1 MTSSPHRPRA
11 RQSPVRFGIKQKI
24 LLVLAGVLT
33 FTLGLVALLAS
44 YYTNRQNEDAALAA
58 LGNDLR
64 VWDEE
69 LEGTAVQLRKAA
81 LAVVGD
87 QWMLNELAQTLTLE
101 LQGSDPAKAAQAA
114 EMARTLAYSK
124 TVSLAHLYLMLRTGA
139 FSSIAVYSNGRLSH
153 YVSSSEAGMSV
164 RWGAGDPVWIRAAV
178 EPNGELPFQS
188 WPSWDERA
196 SPASVALTA
205 PEVQLPVVLTH
216 FPTEQTAAIDVVVP
230 VQGNV
235 REFPHWLSG
244 YPVEHV
250 VSDLSIGG
258 SPQPRTGDL
267 PAPPPRT
274 LAVVV
279 FRKLLDRTVLQG
291 LARKTGKWPVLASLD
306 GAHRQELMEAPL
318 IPVEMLRYSGS
329 SRTGTSAAISQVVR
343 TDRGSF
349 YVAAVPWRFEG
360 QPRFMLG
367 FALSRE
373 STLHNVRQ
381 TVTAILILA
390 GLILVLSVANGA
402 YWFGRLV
409 APIIALTDA
418 VKKVRPDGTS
428 GAGQPAAVQLQPIT
442 VRAPDEIG
450 DLAAAFNTMVAELQ
464 RSFET
469 LEQRVLDRTA
479 QLHQQTRY
487 VRTLLDTLPLWV
499 GLKDTRGRYLAV
511 NEPLARLCG
520 LESPEQMVGKLDSD
534 LWEPQYAT
542 LILAEDAEVIKT
554 KRRMTL
560 EEQPPWGSR
569 EGTSWIERF
578 RAPVLDEDGTVLG
591 IVVVSRDITVSKAAE
606 SAREGALSEAMR
618 LAQMR
623 SEFLARMSHEL
634 RTPLNSILGYAQILQ
649 HDRGLTERQARGL
662 AIIRSGGEHLL
673 TLINDILDLAR
684 IDAARL
690 ELVPTELDLTLLLQT
705 VADSVRI
712 KAQEKEL
719 VFRHE
724 VAGVPPAVWV
734 DGKRLRQ
741 VLLNLLGNAVKF
753 TDAGE
758 VWLRVRRLA
767 SSSQNGAMHGVFLR
781 FQVQDT
787 GIGIGPEQL
796 ARLFQPFEQ
805 LGDAP
810 RREGGTGLGLA
821 ISQQLV
827 QLMGGRIRVESQS
840 GRGSVFSFDLELPVA
855 AGSSVAATP
864 QAVEIGYEGRR
875 RSILVVDDVMQNRAM
890 LTDTLVPLG
899 FEVFSAGDG
908 REALAEAARVR
919 PDLILMDVMMPV
931 MDGLEATRRLRRQA
945 DFAATPIIAVSASAG
960 REEVAHACDAGADL
974 LLAKPLQREE
984 LLQAVKELL
993 GLSWVLEEPAS

>member
-1 MTSSPHRPRA
+1 M
-11 RQSPVRFGIKQKI
+11 RFGIKQKI

-33 FTLGLVALLAS
+33 FALGLVALLAS

-69 LEGTAVQLRKAA
+69 LEGSAVQLRKAA

-87 QWMLNELAQTLTLE
+87 QWMLNELAQALTLE
-101 LQGSDPAKAAQAA
+101 LQGIDPAKAAQAA
-114 EMARTLAYSK
+114 EMARTLAFSK

-139 FSSIAVYSNGRLSH
+139 FSSIAVYSSGRLSH

-178 EPNGELPFQS
+178 QPNGELPFQR

-196 SPASVALTA
+196 PPASVALTT

-230 VQGNV
+230 IQGNV
-235 REFPHWLSG
+235 RELPNWLSG
-244 YPVEHV
+244 YPLEHV

-258 SPQPRTGDL
+258 LPQPATGDL
-267 PAPPPRT
+267 PAPRT

-279 FRKLLDRTVLQG
+279 FRKLLDRAVLQG

-306 GAHRQELMEAPL
+306 GAHRRELTQAPL
-318 IPVEMLRYSGS
+318 IPVEMLRYSQVAP
-329 SRTGTSAAISQVVR
+329 TGAPGAISRVVR

-349 YVAAVPWRFEG
+349 YVAAAPWRFEG

-373 STLHNVRQ
+373 STLHNIRQ

-418 VKKVRPDGTS
+418 VKKVGLGGAS
-428 GAGQPAAVQLQPIT
+428 GAGKHAAVQLQPIA

-469 LEQRVLDRTA
+469 LEQRVLARTA
-479 QLHQQTRY
+479 ELHQQTRY
-487 VRTLLDTLPLWV
+487 VRTLLDTLPLWAC
-499 GLKDTRGRYLAV
+499 LKDTHGRYLAV
-511 NEPLARLCG
+511 NEPLARVCG
-520 LESPEQMVGKLDSD
+520 QESPEQMTGKLDAD
-534 LWEPQYAT
+534 LWEPGYAA
-542 LILAEDAEVIKT
+542 IIQAEDAEVIRT
-554 KRRMTL
+554 KRRL
-560 EEQPPWGSR
+560 AVQEQPPWSSG
-569 EGTSWIERF
+569 EGTLWIERF
-578 RAPVLDEDGTVLG
+578 RVPVLDEDGTVLG
-591 IVVVSRDITVSKAAE
+591 VVVVSRDITVSKAAE
-606 SAREGALSEAMR
+606 SARELALAEAMR
-618 LAQMR
+618 LAQLR

-649 HDRGLTERQARGL
+649 HARELTERQARGI
-662 AIIRSGGEHLL
+662 AIIRSSGEHLL

-712 KAQEKEL
+712 KAQEKGL

-724 VAGVPPAVWV
+724 AAGVPAAVWV

-741 VLLNLLGNAVKF
+741 VLLNLLSNAVKF

-758 VWLRVRRLA
+758 VWLRVRRL
-767 SSSQNGAMHGVFLR
+767 SSSARNGAMGMVLLR

-787 GIGIGPEQL
+787 GIGISPEQL
-796 ARLFQPFEQ
+796 TRLFQPFEQ
-805 LGDAP
+805 LADAP
-810 RREGGTGLGLA
+810 RREGGAGLGLA

-827 QLMGGRIRVESQS
+827 QLMGGRIRFESRAE
-840 GRGSVFSFDLELPVA
+840 GGSVFNFDLELPVA
-855 AGSSVAATP
+855 SGGSVAAPP
-864 QAVEIGYEGRR
+864 QALEIGYEGRR
-875 RSILVVDDVMQNRAM
+875 RSILVVDDAEQNRAM
-890 LTDTLVPLG
+890 LIDTLAPLG
-899 FEVFSAGDG
+899 FEVLSASDG
-908 REALAEAARVR
+908 REAFAVAERGR

-931 MDGLEATRRLRRQA
+931 MDGLEATRGLRRLA
-945 DFAATPIIAVSASAG
+945 EFASTPIVVVSASAG
-960 REEVAHACDAGADL
+960 REEAARAGDAGADL
-974 LLAKPLQREE
+974 VLAKPLQREE
-984 LLQAVKELL
+984 LLQAMGDLL
-993 GLSWVLEEPAS
+993 GLSWVREG

>member
-1 MTSSPHRPRA
+1 MTSRPPRPRS

-33 FTLGLVALLAS
+33 FALGLVALLAS
-44 YYTNRQNEDAALAA
+44 YYTNRQNEDAALVA

-69 LEGTAVQLRKAA
+69 LQGGTVKLRKAA

-87 QWMLNELAQTLTLE
+87 QWMLNELAQSLTLE

-139 FSSIAVYSNGRLSH
+139 FSTVAVYSNGRLSH

-258 SPQPRTGDL
+258 SPQPRAGDI
-267 PAPPPRT
+267 PPPRPRT

-279 FRKLLDRTVLQG
+279 FRKLLDRAVLEG
-291 LARKTGKWPVLASLD
+291 LARKTGMWPVLASLD
-306 GAHRQELMEAPL
+306 GAHRQELTQGPL
-318 IPVEMLRYSGS
+318 IPVDVLRYSGS
-329 SRTGTSAAISQVVR
+329 SRRGASVAISQVVG

-349 YVAAVPWRFEG
+349 YVAAAPWRFEG

-367 FALSRE
+367 FALSRA
-373 STLHNVRQ
+373 STLYNVRQ
-381 TVTAILILA
+381 TVTAILVLA

-418 VKKVRPDGTS
+418 VKKVGLDGTS
-428 GAGQPAAVQLQPIT
+428 GAGQHAAVRLQPIALR
-442 VRAPDEIG
+442 VPDEID
-450 DLAAAFNTMVAELQ
+450 DLAAAFNAMFAELR

-469 LEQRVLDRTA
+469 LEQRVQARTA
-479 QLHQQTRY
+479 ELHQQTRY

-499 GLKDTRGRYLAV
+499 GLKDTHGRYLAV

-520 LESPEQMVGKLDSD
+520 LESAEQMTGKLDSD
-534 LWEPQYAT
+534 LWEPGYAA

-554 KRRMTL
+554 RRRMTL
-560 EEQPPWGSR
+560 EEQPPWGSK
-569 EGTSWIERF
+569 EGTLWIERF
-578 RAPVLDEDGTVLG
+578 RVPVLDEDGTVLG

-606 SAREGALSEAMR
+606 SAREVALSEAVR
-618 LAQMR
+618 LARMR

-649 HDRGLTERQARGL
+649 HDRGLTERQARGV
-662 AIIRSGGEHLL
+662 ANMRSSGEHLL
-673 TLINDILDLAR
+673 TLINDILDLSR

-705 VADSVRI
+705 VADSVRV
-712 KAQEKEL
+712 KALEKGL

-724 VAGVPPAVWV
+724 VVGVPAAVWV

-741 VLLNLLGNAVKF
+741 VLLNLLSNAVKF

-758 VWLRVRRLA
+758 VWLRVRRLS
-767 SSSQNGAMHGVFLR
+767 SSSQDGAMRTVLLR

-787 GIGIGPEQL
+787 GIGIAPEQL
-796 ARLFQPFEQ
+796 TRLFQPFEQ
-805 LGDAP
+805 LAEAP
-810 RREGGTGLGLA
+810 RREGGAGLGLA

-827 QLMGGRIRVESQS
+827 QLMGGRIRVESRAE
-840 GRGSVFSFDLELPVA
+840 GGSVFSFDLELPVA
-855 AGSSVAATP
+855 AGGAVAAPP
-864 QAVEIGYEGRR
+864 QALEIGYEGRR
-875 RSILVVDDVMQNRAM
+875 RSILVVDDVVQNRAM
-890 LTDTLVPLG
+890 LVDTLVPLG
-899 FEVFSAGDG
+899 FEVLSASDG
-908 REALAEAARVR
+908 QDALVVAGSGH

-931 MDGLEATRRLRRQA
+931 MDGLEATRRLRQLA
-945 DFAATPIIAVSASAG
+945 EFASTPIVAVSASAG
-960 REEVAHACDAGADL
+960 REEAARACDAGADL
-974 LLAKPLQREE
+974 LLAKPLQRDA
-984 LLQAVKELL
+984 LLQAMGELL
-993 GLSWVLEEPAS
+993 GLSWVLEG